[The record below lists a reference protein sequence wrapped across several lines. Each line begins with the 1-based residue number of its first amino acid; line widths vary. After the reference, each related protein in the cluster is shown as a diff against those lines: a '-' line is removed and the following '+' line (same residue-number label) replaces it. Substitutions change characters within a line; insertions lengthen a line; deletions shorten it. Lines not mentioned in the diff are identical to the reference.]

1 MENTYFNFYDV
12 LSLFGGFLALL
23 LGCIFI
29 FNEKFRTKANIAQA
43 ILLFSV
49 FLSITRNIFGNLG
62 IYNQESLIFHLPL
75 FYVLLPPL
83 GFYYSI
89 VFLLNPKYLFT
100 KRDYWLLVPLF
111 LTVIADAIFLFLYL
125 FQTEFLFEN
134 FTVRIFYGD
143 AFINLL
149 LIIYFSILLPI
160 CWKKINTYQ
169 EQLLNNFSSIED
181 KDLDWLRK
189 AILIFFIILLLIIA
203 LHISEHLFPFNIPL
217 RYYLLWFLSTAFVCL
232 FAFKFIINQNFY
244 LVPDFQDKN
253 DNLIVPKPLSE
264 KTDEHYQHLLN
275 LMTQEKIYQDAELNM
290 DALSAKVQ
298 LSKSYLSKII
308 NQKEGKN
315 FYDFVNTFR
324 VEEVKNNLN
333 NPDYAHYSILG
344 IGLAAGF
351 KSKSSFNAVFKKMT
365 GMTPSTYKK
374 TFK

>member
-244 LVPDFQDKN
+244 LVPDFQDKK
-253 DNLIVPKPLSE
+253 DNLSVSKPLSE

-275 LMTQEKIYQDAELNM
+275 LMTQEKLYQDAELNM